1 MNEKT
6 STTVQVDDPPSPS
19 SSTTPRPDPKAPGLG
34 KAASDEEK
42 RKNKEALSD
51 DGIEDIDRIFKKG
64 PISPE
69 NYAWLPSRIS
79 LWWLNGFFSRGYK
92 KRVEE
97 DDLYEMLDKDK
108 AGYLGG
114 LLGDS
119 WVAEK
124 KRTSLKGKEPS
135 LLRAVVVTFWR
146 RYYSCIIG
154 MELGGLF
161 TRHRV
166 ANHCFLLSLQII
178 NFVNASHT
186 DFPPPAW
193 HGYGLAVGMVALALM
208 TNIFYQRWNLGSVKM
223 GIYLRAALINMVYRK
238 ATTLSARSHLIY
250 PDGSIVNLMSTDAS
264 RIDVAMLSMMLVV
277 SVPIYTI
284 IVIGLLIHLMG
295 PSALLGAALL
305 ILANPIQAWA
315 MSRLGPVRKRAS
327 QFTDSR
333 IRLTSEILQG
343 IKVIKFFS
351 WESRFL
357 QKLSDIRQSE
367 LANVARLLYIR
378 GAIAATSASLPVL
391 ASALT
396 FIVYGAIG
404 NELKSEIIFPA
415 LAYFTVL
422 RTPLM
427 VLPSA
432 YTVTVDAYIALKR
445 IETFLLAEDTSPIP
459 PPDASHEYAL
469 SMEKASF
476 VWDQLPANLDGS
488 TDTLVPLRSNLS
500 DASGEEAKTTTESV
514 NGEDSETPAYL
525 DKINLRIPR
534 GALVAVVGPVGSGK
548 SSLLQAMIG
557 NMTLTDGRIVRG
569 TNISY
574 ASQTAW
580 IQNATIRD
588 NILFD
593 TPFDEERYHRVVKA
607 CSLEADLKLFPF
619 GDLTEIGE
627 RGVNLSGGQ
636 KARLSLARSVYF
648 NAGTVIMDDPLSAV
662 DAHVGKRLWE
672 DCVLTELKGRTRIIA
687 THQLHVLPDVDY
699 VICLKN
705 GRIAEEGPYKDLIAQ
720 EGEFCALMAQYG
732 GVQTEEDEEVNF
744 DDIQPDM
751 AETHDGTEFA
761 PQGEVTS
768 TGAQKGKAEIYEK
781 EADAAERKSLAEN
794 KEEGAQ
800 KLMSE
805 EERESGAV
813 KGNVYG
819 GYLKASG
826 MHLWAITFGLFAL
839 QQLANVMGT
848 QWVSW
853 WSEDRF
859 GYTRTLYIG
868 AYLGFALS
876 QLVLVFSAAMMMS
889 YTIVKTANVM
899 HDAAFKRVLYSPLAF
914 FDTTPLGRIIN
925 RFSRDVDTLD
935 NVLWS
940 TMYEFTITIV
950 TLMGTFILIIVVFPW
965 LTLAIVPIVVIY
977 YGLSVYYRTTSR
989 EVKRLDSNMRS
1000 YLYAYFSESLTGL
1013 GTLKAYNVVPKAILK
1028 NEYRIDLNNRPYY
1041 MYQLGARWLSLR
1053 VNVLGALTTFSVVI
1067 LITATRFQINP
1078 ASAGLIL
1085 SYLSRISGDLN
1096 WGVQRLSTLENNM
1109 NSAER
1114 LVHYVDNLVQERSV
1128 ERPEN
1133 KPPADWPSEGAIS
1146 FKNVSMRYRPE
1157 LPRVLRD
1164 ISFDVQAGH
1173 KVGVVGRTGA
1183 GKSSLIQALFLLSE
1197 LDAGQILMDGIDTT
1211 TLGTGDLRPKIAII
1225 PQDPVLF
1232 QGTFRYNLD
1241 PLAQHTEQDLWQALE
1256 TSDLKSYVQSQ
1267 EGGLDAMVS
1276 AQGENLS
1283 VGQRQLVC
1291 LSRALLAKSKIVVLD
1306 EATASVDMAT
1316 DALIQK
1322 AIRVD
1327 FAHSTVVTVAH
1338 RINTIIDYDRIL
1350 VMHQGQVAEYDTPR
1364 NLLSNLDSV
1373 FSSMVAETGAQNATH
1388 LRTLAG
1394 L

>member
-1 MNEKT
+1 MNEKK
-6 STTVQVDDPPSPS
+6 STTVEVDRVLYPTSTLTTPSPV
-19 SSTTPRPDPKAPGLG
+19 PEIPGSG
-34 KAASDEEK
+34 KAASEKNGGKGANEKKADDE
-42 RKNKEALSD
+42 D
-51 DGIEDIDRIFKKG
+51 DDEFEGIQRIFKKG
-64 PISPE
+64 PYSPE
-69 NYAWLPSRIS
+69 NTAWLPSRVS
-79 LWWLNGFFSRGYK
+79 LWWLNGFFKRGYK

-97 DDLYEMLDKDK
+97 DDLYEMRDNNT
-108 AGYLGG
+108 AGYLGRA
-114 LLGDS
+114 LTEKWD
-119 WVAEK
+119 AEK
-124 KRTSLKGKEPS
+124 QRAALKGKEPS
-135 LLRAVVVTFWR
+135 LLRAVVATFWR
-146 RYYSCIIG
+146 TYYTCVIG
-154 MELGGLF
+154 MELGDVCQISNPL
-161 TRHRV
+161 V
-166 ANHCFLLSLQII
+166 LQQII

-186 DFPPPAW
+186 PSPPPAW
-193 HGYGLAVGMVALALM
+193 HGYGLAVGIVALTFC
-208 TNIFYQRWNLGSVKM
+208 TNICYQHWNVGSIKL
-223 GIYLRAALINMVYRK
+223 GIYIRAALINMVYRK
-238 ATTLSARSHLIY
+238 ATTLSAHSHLIY

-264 RIDVAMLSMMLVV
+264 RLDNAMLTMMLVV
-277 SVPIYTI
+277 AIPIYTVV
-284 IVIGLLIHLMG
+284 VIGLLCHLMG
-295 PSALLGAALL
+295 PSALLGALLL
-305 ILANPIQAWA
+305 IVANPIQAWA
-315 MSRLGPVRKRAS
+315 MARLGPVRKIAS
-327 QFTDSR
+327 QFTDKR

-351 WESRFL
+351 WESQFL
-357 QKLSDIRQSE
+357 EKLAEVRKSE
-367 LANVARLLYIR
+367 LANIARLLYIR
-378 GAIAATSASLPVL
+378 GAIAATSASLPVM

-396 FIVYGAIG
+396 FILYGATG
-404 NELKSEIIFPA
+404 NKLEAAIIFPA
-415 LAYFTVL
+415 LAYFTAL

-427 VLPSA
+427 ILPSV

-445 IETFLLAEDTSPIP
+445 IQTFLLAEDASPIP
-459 PPDASHEYAL
+459 PLEPSHEYAL
-469 SMEKASF
+469 SMDNASF
-476 VWDQLPANLDGS
+476 VWDQLSSDS
-488 TDTLVPLRSNLS
+488 ESSDTLVPVKPKLS
-500 DASGEEAKTTTESV
+500 DTKGKPKETIKSANEEE
-514 NGEDSETPAYL
+514 ETAAYL
-525 DKINLRIPR
+525 DKINLKIPR

-557 NMTLTDGRIVRG
+557 NMTLMDGHVVRG

-593 TPFDEERYHRVVKA
+593 TPYDEERYNRVVKA

-619 GDLTEIGE
+619 GDETEIGE
-627 RGVNLSGGQ
+627 RGVNMSGGQ

-648 NAGTVIMDDPLSAV
+648 NSGTVIMDDPLSAV
-662 DAHVGKRLWE
+662 DPHVGKRLWQ

-687 THQLHVLPDVDY
+687 THQLHVLVDVDY

-705 GRIAEEGPYKDLIAQ
+705 GQIAEEGTYSDLIAQ
-720 EGEFCALMAQYG
+720 DGEFCALMAQYG
-732 GVQTEEDEEVNF
+732 GVQAEEDEDVNF
-744 DDIQPDM
+744 DDIQPDRSNKQ
-751 AETHDGTEFA
+751 EKVLSVDE
-761 PQGEVTS
+761 
-768 TGAQKGKAEIYEK
+768 KGKAEIYDK
-781 EADAAERKSLAEN
+781 KADAISRKSLE
-794 KEEGAQ
+794 KKTETAQ
-800 KLMSE
+800 KLMSS

-813 KGNVYG
+813 GNNVYG
-819 GYLKASG
+819 GYLNASG
-826 MHLWAITFGLFAL
+826 AYLWAITFALFAL
-839 QQLANVMGT
+839 QQLANIMGT
-848 QWVSW
+848 QWISW

-859 GYTRTLYIG
+859 AFSTTHYIVV
-868 AYLGFALS
+868 YLGFALS
-876 QLVLVFSAAMMMS
+876 QLVLLFSAAITMS

-899 HDAAFKRVLYSPLAF
+899 HDAAFKRVLFSPLAF
-914 FDTTPLGRIIN
+914 FDTTPLGRIVN

-935 NVLWS
+935 NVMWS
-940 TMYEFTITIV
+940 TMYDFTITVV
-950 TLMGTFILIIVVFPW
+950 TLLGTFTLIIVIFPW
-965 LTLAIVPIVVIY
+965 MTLAIVPICVLY
-977 YGLSVYYRTTSR
+977 YSLSIYYRTTSR

-1000 YLYAYFSESLTGL
+1000 HLYAYFSESLTGL
-1013 GTLKAYNVVPKAILK
+1013 GTLKAFNVIPKAILK

-1067 LITATRFQINP
+1067 LITATRFSINP
-1078 ASAGLIL
+1078 TSAGLIL

-1114 LVHYVDNLVQERSV
+1114 LVHYINNLEQERPT
-1128 ERPEN
+1128 ERSEN
-1133 KPPADWPSEGAIS
+1133 KPAADWPSQGAIS

-1164 ISFDVQAGH
+1164 ISFDIQAGH

-1197 LDAGQILMDGIDTT
+1197 LDGGQILMDGIDTT
-1211 TLGTGDLRPKIAII
+1211 TLGTGDLRPKIGII

-1241 PLAQHTEQDLWQALE
+1241 PLAQHTEQELWQVLE
-1256 TSDLKSYVQSQ
+1256 TSDLKAYVQSLD
-1267 EGGLDAMVS
+1267 GGLDAMV
-1276 AQGENLS
+1276 ATQGENLS

-1322 AIRVD
+1322 AIRID

-1350 VMHQGQVAEYDTPR
+1350 VMHEGQVAEYDTPQ
-1364 NLLSNLDSV
+1364 NLLSKPDSV

-1388 LRTLAG
+1388 LRALAG